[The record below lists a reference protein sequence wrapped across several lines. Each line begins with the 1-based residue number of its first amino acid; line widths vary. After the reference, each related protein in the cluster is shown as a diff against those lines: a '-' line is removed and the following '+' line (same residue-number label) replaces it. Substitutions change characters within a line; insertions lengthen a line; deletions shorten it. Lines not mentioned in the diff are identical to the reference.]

1 MKKSEAIFGVA
12 RVPLDALAVF
22 AALLLSYRL
31 RQLNI
36 DFIPG
41 QNLADASG
49 TLPQISWYLIHFV
62 TPSIGTFIVL
72 CALLG
77 LYTLESTMSAFVEV
91 GRVILAAALWVV
103 LVIAWYFLVRKQ
115 LFFSRAMLLYGT
127 GFTVLFVILGRSALT
142 LLQRSMLRA
151 GIGRRIVVSLGA
163 QGLTDATLDTLQHDN
178 HYTYLGHLADFE
190 GLKRMMHHP
199 PFAAKASGG
208 RHQEIDLVLQTDPNP
223 ASTTT
228 VALINYCRSHQVGY
242 AFLPPVLAD
251 VPHQLRVE
259 RLGLLPMIRF
269 QPTPLD
275 GWGRVLKRVFDIII
289 SAVLIV
295 LLSPFFALVA
305 LLVLLDGGWPVLYV
319 STRVGESG
327 RKRIS
332 ILKFRSMVK
341 DADSHKGDLLALNH
355 RRDGPLFKIHNDPRV
370 TRTGRF
376 LRRWS
381 FDELPQLWN
390 VLVGNL
396 SLVGPRPHL
405 PDEVDRYSLEQRR
418 VFAVKPGVTGLAQIS
433 GRSDLS
439 FEDEVRLDLQYIE
452 EWSILLDLWILWR
465 TMFTVFSRKGAD

>member
-41 QNLADASG
+41 KNLADASG
-49 TLPQISWYLIHFV
+49 TLPQMQWYLIHFV

-72 CALLG
+72 SALLG
-77 LYTLESTMSAFVEV
+77 LYTLESTMSAFLEM

-115 LFFSRAMLLYGT
+115 LFFSRALLLYGT
-127 GFTVLFVILGRSALT
+127 GLTVMFVILGRSALT

-151 GIGRRIVVSLGA
+151 GMGRRIVVSLGI
-163 QGLTDATLDTLQHDN
+163 QGLTDASLDTLQHDN
-178 HYTYLGHLADFE
+178 HYAYLGHLSDLE
-190 GLKRMMHHP
+190 GLKRMMHH
-199 PFAAKASGG
+199 
-208 RHQEIDLVLQTDPNP
+208 HQEIDLVLQTDPNP
-223 ASTTT
+223 RSDAT

-275 GWGRVLKRVFDIII
+275 GWGRVLKRVFDIVV
-289 SAVLIV
+289 SACALVA
-295 LLSPFFALVA
+295 LSPLFTLFA

-332 ILKFRSMVK
+332 ILKFRSMNK
-341 DADSHKGDLLALNH
+341 DADSRKGDLLALNH

-405 PDEVDRYSLEQRR
+405 PEEVERYSLEQRR

-439 FEDEVRLDLQYIE
+439 FEEEVKLDLQYIE

-465 TMFTVFSRKGAD
+465 TVFTVFSRKGAD